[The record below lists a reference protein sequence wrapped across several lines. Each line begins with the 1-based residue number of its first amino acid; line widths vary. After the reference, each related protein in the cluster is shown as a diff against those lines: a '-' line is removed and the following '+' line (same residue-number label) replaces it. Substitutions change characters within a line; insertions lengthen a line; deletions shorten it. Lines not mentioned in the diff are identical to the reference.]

1 MLGSLA
7 SHAVQPSRTLKGFSG
22 LSTSRTSSS
31 SSLGQP
37 SARISKVQ
45 RRVVLSRV
53 VDRDRSSTET
63 TEPRNWFEETRNAA
77 AQTKRP
83 KSNNVD
89 RSDLYTDNW
98 DGDVYKGSGVNIL
111 TVLIGFTIGVP
122 VIGLIFAYFTFG
134 EYWG

>member
-1 MLGSLA
+1 M
-7 SHAVQPSRTLKGFSG
+7 
-22 LSTSRTSSS
+22 
-31 SSLGQP
+31 
-37 SARISKVQ
+37 
-45 RRVVLSRV
+45 
-53 VDRDRSSTET
+53 DRDRSSTET